1 MSTDRETTLAVR
13 SWLEAGVTRLPDRVL
28 DAVLDQVPTTPQRRS
43 GWSAWRTSSM
53 SMYAKLAAAAAAVLV
68 VAVVGY
74 QLLPGQ
80 SGPGAPSAVPS
91 PTATPA
97 PTLIPSLPTQGSID
111 PGTYRMGVGP
121 WIEIT
126 IPAGWVSID
135 GGSTIEKHPEEP
147 GDVALSIFSADLR
160 VFTDACQS
168 ADTDEPV
175 GPTVDDLL
183 AALHA
188 QKNSRIGEPVAVT
201 VGGLPGSR
209 LEISAPAGLDLTRC
223 TVQSLQIWQGAW
235 GGWLAGIG
243 AGEPPQVARPYV
255 ADTRAGRL
263 AFYTDVQPQATTA
276 DVAELE
282 AIIASITIAE

>member
-53 SMYAKLAAAAAAVLV
+53 SMYAQLAAAAAAVLV

-91 PTATPA
+91 PTPTPTPA

-188 QKNSRIGEPVAVT
+188 HRVGAAGSQAV
-201 VGGLPGSR
+201 R
-209 LEISAPAGLDLTRC
+209 
-223 TVQSLQIWQGAW
+223 
-235 GGWLAGIG
+235 
-243 AGEPPQVARPYV
+243 
-255 ADTRAGRL
+255 
-263 AFYTDVQPQATTA
+263 
-276 DVAELE
+276 
-282 AIIASITIAE
+282 